1 MVNFENRED
10 FLEDLEDIKKEV
22 INDVS
27 FNI

>member
-1 MVNFENRED
+1 MVNFENREN